1 MALRRRRGLVLGVF
15 SAKGG
20 VGKTTTVANLGAALS
35 QRKKGKVII
44 VETNMTAS
52 NLGLHL
58 GVVDPPVTVQDL
70 VFGRLKVEEGICK
83 TEYGLHLLPGSIA
96 FTTDVGSVDL
106 TPIVE
111 ELRDKYEL
119 IILDS
124 APGFAPEVISAMKAC
139 DEVLVCC
146 QPQIPAIAGTL
157 QSMRVLER
165 MKIPILGVVL
175 TRVTGKRYE
184 VSTSEIRRTLG
195 WPTLVEIPEDD
206 TVPES
211 ITRGIPTVLYAPESP
226 AAQQYLRLA
235 SMILAHMRTRRPGR
249 VKKARKTKAK
259 KKTRRKRAP
268 AFDLWTYVYG
278 SKAGKKS
285 KKK

>member
-70 VFGRLKVEEGICK
+70 VFGRLKVEEGISK

-106 TPIVE
+106 APIVE
-111 ELRDKYEL
+111 KLRGKYEV

-157 QSMRVLER
+157 QSMRALEK

-206 TVPES
+206 MVPES
-211 ITRGIPTVLYAPESP
+211 ITRGIPAVLYAPDSP

-235 SMILAHMRTRRPGR
+235 RLILAHMRAKRPGR
-249 VKKARKTKAK
+249 VRKVRKAKKKARK
-259 KKTRRKRAP
+259 RA

-278 SKAGKKS
+278 SKARKRARRK
-285 KKK
+285 

>member
-1 MALRRRRGLVLGVF
+1 MALRGRRGIVLGVF

-20 VGKTTTVANLGAALS
+20 VGKTTTVANLGAALA
-35 QRKKGKVII
+35 QRKRGKAII

-70 VFGRLKVEEGICK
+70 VMGRLKVEEGISK

-96 FTTDVGSVDL
+96 FTTEVGSVDL
-106 TPIVE
+106 SPVLE
-111 ELRDKYEL
+111 SLRRKYDV

-124 APGFAPEVISAMKAC
+124 APGFAPEVTSAMRAC

-157 QSMRVLER
+157 QSMRALER
-165 MKIPILGVVL
+165 MKIPLLGVVL

-184 VSTSEIRRTLG
+184 ISTSEIKRTLG

-206 TVPES
+206 MVPES
-211 ITRGIPTVLYAPESP
+211 ITRGLPVVLYAPNSP
-226 AAQQYLRLA
+226 AAQEYLRLA
-235 SMILAHMRTRRPGR
+235 RMILARMRARAGGRRARGR
-249 VKKARKTKAK
+249 RVRGVRRMKTKG
-259 KKTRRKRAP
+259 RGRGVRVPGP
-268 AFDLWTYVYG
+268 AFRPVFE
-278 SKAGKKS
+278 
-285 KKK
+285 

>member
-70 VFGRLKVEEGICK
+70 VFGRLKVEEGISK

-96 FTTDVGSVDL
+96 FTTDVGSIDL
-106 TPIVE
+106 TPIIE
-111 ELRDKYEL
+111 KLRGKYEV

-157 QSMRVLER
+157 QSMRALEK

-206 TVPES
+206 MIPES
-211 ITRGIPTVLYAPESP
+211 ITRGIPAVLYAPESP
-226 AAQQYLRLA
+226 AAQQYLKLARL
-235 SMILAHMRTRRPGR
+235 ILAHMRAKRPGR
-249 VKKARKTKAK
+249 VRKVRKAK
-259 KKTRRKRAP
+259 KKSRKRAP
-268 AFDLWTYVYG
+268 AFDLWAYVYG
-278 SKAGKKS
+278 PRARKRGRRK
-285 KKK
+285 

>member
-1 MALRRRRGLVLGVF
+1 MALRRRRGIVLGVF

-20 VGKTTTVANLGAALS
+20 VGKTTTVANLGAALA

-70 VFGRLKVEEGICK
+70 VMGRLKVEEGISK

-96 FTTDVGSVDL
+96 FTTEVGSVDL
-106 TPIVE
+106 SPMLE
-111 ELRDKYEL
+111 SLRKKYDI

-124 APGFAPEVISAMKAC
+124 APGFAPEVTSAMRAC

-157 QSMRVLER
+157 QSMRALER
-165 MKIPILGVVL
+165 MKIPLLGVVL

-206 TVPES
+206 MVPES
-211 ITRGIPTVLYAPESP
+211 ITRGVPVVLYAPNSP
-226 AAQQYLRLA
+226 AAQEYLRLA
-235 SMILAHMRTRRPGR
+235 RMILARLRARAGRR
-249 VKKARKTKAK
+249 A
-259 KKTRRKRAP
+259 RRKRVRVVRRVRTKGRGRGVRVPGP
-268 AFDLWTYVYG
+268 AFRPVFE
-278 SKAGKKS
+278 
-285 KKK
+285 

>member
-1 MALRRRRGLVLGVF
+1 MALRKRRGVVLGVF

-58 GVVDPPVTVQDL
+58 GIVDPPVTVQDL

-83 TEYGLHLLPGSIA
+83 TDYGLHLLPGSIA
-96 FTTDVGSVDL
+96 FTTDVGSIDL

-111 ELRDKYEL
+111 ELRKKYDI

-124 APGFAPEVISAMKAC
+124 APGFAPEVLSAMKVC

-157 QSMRVLER
+157 QSMRALEKMR
-165 MKIPILGVVL
+165 IPILGVVL

-184 VSTSEIRRTLG
+184 VATSEIRRTLG

-206 TVPES
+206 MVPES
-211 ITRGIPTVLYAPESP
+211 ITRGLPVVLYAPTSP

-235 SMILAHMRTRRPGR
+235 RMILAHLKTRRPGR
-249 VKKARKTKAK
+249 VRKAKAKKAK
-259 KKTRRKRAP
+259 KKKRRAA
-268 AFDLWTYVYG
+268 AFDIWTYVYETRRR
-278 SKAGKKS
+278 KRK
-285 KKK
+285 